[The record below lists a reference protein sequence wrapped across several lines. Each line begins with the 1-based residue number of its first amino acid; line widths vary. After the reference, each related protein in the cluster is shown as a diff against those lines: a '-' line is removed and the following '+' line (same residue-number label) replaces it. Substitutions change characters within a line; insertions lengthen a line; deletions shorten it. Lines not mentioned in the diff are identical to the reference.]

1 VKGGSSF
8 ICGARFGIMRRKKES
23 EQMDIHTHDQLL
35 SLLAE
40 QFRDQ
45 QVEVHFT
52 QWDGDGEDEEVTQ
65 FHGRLTQLDL
75 RDNEFGEKDLQLA
88 FHVDGDQVVEV
99 LMEIPQ
105 EEEDLAALIDGR
117 LHIYGT
123 EAEIV
128 LGK

>member
-1 VKGGSSF
+1 
-8 ICGARFGIMRRKKES
+8 
-23 EQMDIHTHDQLL
+23 MDIHKHDQLL

-40 QFRDQ
+40 RFRGQ
-45 QVEVHFT
+45 QVEVLFT
-52 QWDGDGEDEEVTQ
+52 QWDGEGEDEEVTQ
-65 FHGRLTQLDL
+65 FRGQLSEL
-75 RDNEFGEKDLQLA
+75 ELKDNEFGEKDLQLA
-88 FHVDGDQVVEV
+88 FEVDGDQVVEV

-105 EEEDLAALIDGR
+105 DEEDLAAWIDGR

>member
-1 VKGGSSF
+1 
-8 ICGARFGIMRRKKES
+8 
-23 EQMDIHTHDQLL
+23 MDIHTHDQLL

-40 QFRDQ
+40 HFRDQ

-65 FHGRLTQLDL
+65 FYGRLTEIEWK
-75 RDNEFGEKDLQLA
+75 DNEFGEKDLKLA
-88 FHVDGDQVVEV
+88 FDVDGDQVVEV

-105 EEEDLAALIDGR
+105 EEEDLAAWIDGR

>member
-1 VKGGSSF
+1 
-8 ICGARFGIMRRKKES
+8 MRRKKES
-23 EQMDIHTHDQLL
+23 EQMDIHKHEQLL

-40 QFRDQ
+40 QYRDQ

-52 QWDGDGEDEEVTQ
+52 HWDGDGEDEEVTQ
-65 FHGRLTQLDL
+65 FQGRLIEMELQ
-75 RDNEFGEKDLQLA
+75 DNEFGEKDLQLV
-88 FHVDGDQVVEV
+88 FHLDGDQVVEV

-105 EEEDLAALIDGR
+105 EEEDLAAWMDGR

-123 EAEIV
+123 DSEIV